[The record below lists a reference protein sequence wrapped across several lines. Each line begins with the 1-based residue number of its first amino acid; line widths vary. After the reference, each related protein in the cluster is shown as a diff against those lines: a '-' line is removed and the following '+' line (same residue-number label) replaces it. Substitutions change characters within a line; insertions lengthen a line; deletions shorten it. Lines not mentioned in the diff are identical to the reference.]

1 MPGFEQLLGKLLGGA
16 VGGAVGGPAGA
27 SVGSQVGGAVG
38 GASSDGSG
46 QEGKDASGK
55 LKGLM
60 TSLSGKG
67 TGKIG
72 QLGQLGFA
80 AGQTI
85 LGAVKNKQAQAL
97 TPPAE
102 SAMERQMLNTIRR
115 RRRAIETGTANAAQ
129 NASVRQLGKTMMTNS
144 MRAGGQ
150 PNFGQYNQ
158 LIGNA
163 MGNIAANTASQI
175 NPLIGMDQSQT
186 TGMVNRATDIGLLNR
201 SEKRAD
207 AARMQQAGVQ
217 NLLATLGAGK
227 LDKENKQ
234 LSSQLSNQQNLISTL
249 MAQLNALQ
257 SQSTSTTTT
266 TP

>member
-1 MPGFEQLLGKLLGGA
+1 MPGDFKELLGKLVGGA
-16 VGGAVGGPAGA
+16 VGGSVGGPAGA
-27 SVGSQVGGAVG
+27 SIGSSVGGKLVG
-38 GASSDGSG
+38 EGDASGSG
-46 QEGKDASGK
+46 DGSGK
-55 LKGLM
+55 LKGLFS
-60 TSLSGKG
+60 SLSPKGNGKF
-67 TGKIG
+67 G

-80 AGQTI
+80 AGQSI
-85 LGAVKNKQAQAL
+85 LGAVKNKQAQAM

-175 NPLIGMDQSQT
+175 NPLIGMEQQQA
-186 TGMVNRATDIGLLNR
+186 TGMVNRATDLGLLRR
-201 SEKRAD
+201 SEMRAD
-207 AARMQQAGVQ
+207 AARMQQAGAQ

-227 LDKENKQ
+227 LDKQNTELKG
-234 LSSQLSNQQNLISTL
+234 QLSNQQNLISTL

-257 SQSTSTTTT
+257 SKSTTTT